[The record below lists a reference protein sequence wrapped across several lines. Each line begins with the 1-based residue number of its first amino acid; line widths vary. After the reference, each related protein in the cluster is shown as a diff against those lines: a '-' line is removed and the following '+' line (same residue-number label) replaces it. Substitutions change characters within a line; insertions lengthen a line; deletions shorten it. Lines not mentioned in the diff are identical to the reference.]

1 MDKKKQYRMEMYSLY
16 AKLRDDRS
24 FNDAQVSNETGIGRS
39 TFSDWKVG
47 RSAPKIEK
55 LLKIADLFK
64 VSLGEFVP

>member
-1 MDKKKQYRMEMYSLY
+1 MDNKKEYRLKMYALY

-24 FNDAQVSNETGIGRS
+24 FNDAQVAKETGIARS
-39 TFSDWKVG
+39 MFSDWKIG

-55 LLKIADLFK
+55 LVKIADLFK